1 MKEER
6 ILQLLG
12 EVDEKYIAEAA
23 PKETQKK
30 KPVLQRLMI
39 IAACLGLLLT
49 LGCAA
54 VAVSPEVRAAVQ
66 SIIEILFPPKEV
78 TLTPEGLPESVP
90 HTAQGQDPT
99 EDAPGFAIYVDE
111 DGYEMTEENGVF
123 VIRPKKSSLSRED
136 VRQNNSALLE
146 GLTVEEQEAFIDDR
160 LAKQEAFYAALPPCE
175 MEIRELEGTDLEAVA
190 TAIRTEMTQ
199 TWETVTEIEN
209 EDFRISFLASG
220 GTAWD
225 APQENHYFYPNGERR
240 VYHIIIRSYS
250 EAEEGHGYRF
260 RTMLETFSVIDPTSI
275 IQPQVNTV
283 TKSTELDT
291 DTRKAYAATLRN
303 LLYSNILPDGK
314 QAEMP
319 AGSSSQ
325 FAVADVDADGKEELV
340 LLYDSGVTANSAGY
354 IIGYDAETGNIY
366 IQLEEFPFFVF
377 LENGNLKAL
386 SSHNQTYGEMWPY
399 IFYQYLPESDSYR
412 LAGYIHSE
420 DQAIFDANGVPERY
434 PTAADRS
441 HTGTVYY
448 LGDTAWSTT
457 PMDEAD
463 YLAWLEENHGN
474 AQELEIEYLP
484 LTEENILTIDI
495 SRLLVECENMKNAMG
510 K

>member
-199 TWETVTEIEN
+199 TWETVTELSCLWRN
-209 EDFRISFLASG
+209 GLGCSAGKPLFLS
-220 GTAWD
+220 
-225 APQENHYFYPNGERR
+225 ERR
-240 VYHIIIRSYS
+240 
-250 EAEEGHGYRF
+250 
-260 RTMLETFSVIDPTSI
+260 
-275 IQPQVNTV
+275 
-283 TKSTELDT
+283 
-291 DTRKAYAATLRN
+291 
-303 LLYSNILPDGK
+303 
-314 QAEMP
+314 
-319 AGSSSQ
+319 
-325 FAVADVDADGKEELV
+325 
-340 LLYDSGVTANSAGY
+340 TA
-354 IIGYDAETGNIY
+354 
-366 IQLEEFPFFVF
+366 
-377 LENGNLKAL
+377 
-386 SSHNQTYGEMWPY
+386 
-399 IFYQYLPESDSYR
+399 
-412 LAGYIHSE
+412 
-420 DQAIFDANGVPERY
+420 GVPY
-434 PTAADRS
+434 YYSLLFRS
-441 HTGTVYY
+441 RRRTWIPVPYHA
-448 LGDTAWSTT
+448 GDIF
-457 PMDEAD
+457 
-463 YLAWLEENHGN
+463 GN
-474 AQELEIEYLP
+474 
-484 LTEENILTIDI
+484 
-495 SRLLVECENMKNAMG
+495 
-510 K
+510 

>member
-6 ILQLLG
+6 ILHLLG

-23 PKETQKK
+23 PKETPKK
-30 KPVLQRLMI
+30 KPVLRRLMI
-39 IAACLGLLLT
+39 VAACLGLLLT

-78 TLTPEGLPESVP
+78 TVTPEGLPESVP
-90 HTAQGQDPT
+90 HTAQGQEPT

-111 DGYEMTEENGVF
+111 GRYEMTEENGVF

-190 TAIRTEMTQ
+190 TTIRTEMTQ

-209 EDFRISFLASG
+209 EDFRLSFLASD

-240 VYHIIIRSYS
+240 VYHIIIRYYS

-260 RTMLETFSVIDPTSI
+260 RTMLETFSVIDSTSI

-291 DTRKAYAATLRN
+291 DTRKAYAVTLRN
-303 LLYSNILPDGK
+303 LLYSGILPDGSQTK
-314 QAEMP
+314 DLRGGAY
-319 AGSSSQ
+319 SQ
-325 FAVADVDADGKEELV
+325 FAVGDVDGDGKEELV
-340 LLYDSGVTANSAGY
+340 LLYDSGVMASSVGY
-354 IIGYDAETGNIY
+354 IIGHDAETGNIY
-366 IQLEEFPFFVF
+366 IQLEEFPFFAF

-399 IFYQYLPESDSYR
+399 KLYQYLPESDSYK
-412 LAGYIHSE
+412 LAGYAHAE
-420 DQAIFDANGVPERY
+420 DKATFEANGVPERY
-434 PTAADRS
+434 PAKVDISNA
-441 HTGTVYY
+441 GTVYY
-448 LGDTAWSTT
+448 VGTDTWGTV
-457 PMDEAD
+457 PIDEAD
-463 YLAWLEENHGN
+463 YLEWLKANHGD
-474 AQELEIEYLP
+474 ATELEIEYLP
-484 LTEENILTIDI
+484 LTEESILTI
-495 SRLLVECENMKNAMG
+495 E
-510 K
+510 

>member
-6 ILQLLG
+6 ILHLLG

-23 PKETQKK
+23 PKETPKK
-30 KPVLQRLMI
+30 KPVLRKLMI
-39 IAACLGLLLT
+39 VAACLGLLLT

-78 TLTPEGLPESVP
+78 TVTPEGLPESVP
-90 HTAQGQDPT
+90 HTAQGQEPT

-111 DGYEMTEENGVF
+111 GGYEMTEENGVF
-123 VIRPKKSSLSRED
+123 FIRPKKSSLSRED

-209 EDFRISFLASG
+209 EDFRLSFLASG

-240 VYHIIIRSYS
+240 VYHIIIRYYS

-303 LLYSNILPDGK
+303 LLYSGILPDGSQTK
-314 QAEMP
+314 DLRGGAY
-319 AGSSSQ
+319 SQ
-325 FAVADVDADGKEELV
+325 FAVGDVDGDGKEELV
-340 LLYDSGVTANSAGY
+340 LLYDSGVMASSVGY
-354 IIGYDAETGNIY
+354 IIGHDAETGNIY
-366 IQLEEFPFFVF
+366 IQLEEFPFFAF

-399 IFYQYLPESDSYR
+399 KLYQYLPESDSYK
-412 LAGYIHSE
+412 LAGYAHAE
-420 DQAIFDANGVPERY
+420 DKATFKANGVPERY
-434 PTAADRS
+434 PAKVDISNA
-441 HTGTVYY
+441 GTVYY
-448 LGDTAWSTT
+448 VGTDTWGTV
-457 PMDEAD
+457 PIDEAD
-463 YLAWLEENHGN
+463 YLEWLKANHGD
-474 AQELEIEYLP
+474 ATELEIEYLP
-484 LTEENILTIDI
+484 LTEESILTI
-495 SRLLVECENMKNAMG
+495 E
-510 K
+510 

>member
-6 ILQLLG
+6 ILHLLG

-23 PKETQKK
+23 PKETPKK
-30 KPVLQRLMI
+30 KPVLRRLMI
-39 IAACLGLLLT
+39 VAACLGLLLT

-90 HTAQGQDPT
+90 HTAQGQEPT

-111 DGYEMTEENGVF
+111 GGYEMTEENGVF

-190 TAIRTEMTQ
+190 AAIRTEMTQ

-209 EDFRISFLASG
+209 EDFRLSFLASD

-240 VYHIIIRSYS
+240 VYHIIIRYYS

-260 RTMLETFSVIDPTSI
+260 RTMLETFSVIDSTSI

-291 DTRKAYAATLRN
+291 DTRKAYAVTLRN
-303 LLYSNILPDGK
+303 LLYSGILPDGSQTK
-314 QAEMP
+314 DLRGGAY
-319 AGSSSQ
+319 SQ
-325 FAVADVDADGKEELV
+325 FAVGDVDGDGKEELV
-340 LLYDSGVTANSAGY
+340 LLYDSGVMASSVGY
-354 IIGYDAETGNIY
+354 IIGHDAETGNIY
-366 IQLEEFPFFVF
+366 IQLEEFPFFAF

-399 IFYQYLPESDSYR
+399 KLYQYLPESDSYK
-412 LAGYIHSE
+412 LAGYAHAE
-420 DQAIFDANGVPERY
+420 DKATFEANGVPERY
-434 PTAADRS
+434 PAKVDISNA
-441 HTGTVYY
+441 GTVYY
-448 LGDTAWSTT
+448 VGTDTWGTV
-457 PMDEAD
+457 PIDEAD
-463 YLAWLEENHGN
+463 YLEWLKANHGD
-474 AQELEIEYLP
+474 ATELEIEYLP
-484 LTEENILTIDI
+484 LTEESILTI
-495 SRLLVECENMKNAMG
+495 E
-510 K
+510 

>member
-6 ILQLLG
+6 ILHLLG

-23 PKETQKK
+23 PKETPKK
-30 KPVLQRLMI
+30 KPVLRRLMI
-39 IAACLGLLLT
+39 VAACLGLLLT

-78 TLTPEGLPESVP
+78 TVTPEGLPESVP
-90 HTAQGQDPT
+90 HTAQGQEPT

-111 DGYEMTEENGVF
+111 GRYEMTEENGVF

-190 TAIRTEMTQ
+190 AAIRTEMTQ

-209 EDFRISFLASG
+209 EDFRLSFLASD

-240 VYHIIIRSYS
+240 VYHIIIRYYS

-260 RTMLETFSVIDPTSI
+260 RTMLETFSVIDSTSI

-291 DTRKAYAATLRN
+291 DTRKAYAVTLRN
-303 LLYSNILPDGK
+303 LLYSGILPDGSQTK
-314 QAEMP
+314 DLRGGAY
-319 AGSSSQ
+319 SQ
-325 FAVADVDADGKEELV
+325 FAVGDVDGDGKEELV
-340 LLYDSGVTANSAGY
+340 LLYDSGVMASSVGY
-354 IIGYDAETGNIY
+354 IIGHDAETGNIY
-366 IQLEEFPFFVF
+366 IQLEEFPFFAF

-399 IFYQYLPESDSYR
+399 KLYQYLPESDSYK
-412 LAGYIHSE
+412 LAGYAHAE
-420 DQAIFDANGVPERY
+420 DKATFEANGVPERY
-434 PTAADRS
+434 PAKVDISNA
-441 HTGTVYY
+441 GTVYY
-448 LGDTAWSTT
+448 VGTDTWGTV
-457 PMDEAD
+457 PIDEAD
-463 YLAWLEENHGN
+463 YLEWLKANHGD
-474 AQELEIEYLP
+474 ATELEIEYLP
-484 LTEENILTIDI
+484 LTEESILTI
-495 SRLLVECENMKNAMG
+495 E
-510 K
+510 

>member
-90 HTAQGQDPT
+90 HTAQGQEPT

-111 DGYEMTEENGVF
+111 GGYEMTEENGVF

-209 EDFRISFLASG
+209 EDFRLSFLASG

-240 VYHIIIRSYS
+240 VYHIIIRYYS

-291 DTRKAYAATLRN
+291 DTRKAYAVTLRN
-303 LLYSNILPDGK
+303 LLYSGILPDGSQTK
-314 QAEMP
+314 DLRGGAY
-319 AGSSSQ
+319 SQ
-325 FAVADVDADGKEELV
+325 FAVGDVDGDGKEELV
-340 LLYDSGVTANSAGY
+340 LLYDSGVMASSVGY
-354 IIGYDAETGNIY
+354 IIGHDAETGNIY
-366 IQLEEFPFFVF
+366 IQLEEFPFFAF

-399 IFYQYLPESDSYR
+399 KLYQYLPESDSYK
-412 LAGYIHSE
+412 LAGYAHAE
-420 DQAIFDANGVPERY
+420 DKATFEANGVPERY
-434 PTAADRS
+434 PAKVDISNA
-441 HTGTVYY
+441 GTVYY
-448 LGDTAWSTT
+448 VGTDTWGTV
-457 PMDEAD
+457 PIDEAD
-463 YLAWLEENHGN
+463 YLEWLKANHGD
-474 AQELEIEYLP
+474 ATELEIEYLP
-484 LTEENILTIDI
+484 LTEESILTI
-495 SRLLVECENMKNAMG
+495 E
-510 K
+510 

>member
-6 ILQLLG
+6 ILHLLG

-23 PKETQKK
+23 PKETPKK
-30 KPVLQRLMI
+30 KPVLRRLMI
-39 IAACLGLLLT
+39 VAACLGLLLT

-78 TLTPEGLPESVP
+78 TVTPEGLPESVP
-90 HTAQGQDPT
+90 HTAQGQEPT
-99 EDAPGFAIYVDE
+99 EDAPGFAIYMDE
-111 DGYEMTEENGVF
+111 GGYEMTEENGVF

-190 TAIRTEMTQ
+190 AAIRTEMTQ

-209 EDFRISFLASG
+209 EDFRLSFLASD

-240 VYHIIIRSYS
+240 VYHIIIRYYS

-260 RTMLETFSVIDPTSI
+260 RTMLETFSVIDSTSI

-303 LLYSNILPDGK
+303 LLYSGILPDGSQTK
-314 QAEMP
+314 DLRGGAY
-319 AGSSSQ
+319 SQ
-325 FAVADVDADGKEELV
+325 FAVGDVDGDGKEELV
-340 LLYDSGVTANSAGY
+340 LLYDSGVMASSVGY
-354 IIGYDAETGNIY
+354 IIGHDAETGNIY
-366 IQLEEFPFFVF
+366 IQLEEFPFFAF

-399 IFYQYLPESDSYR
+399 KLYQYLPESDSYK
-412 LAGYIHSE
+412 LAGYAHAE
-420 DQAIFDANGVPERY
+420 DKATFEANGVPERY
-434 PTAADRS
+434 PAKVDISNA
-441 HTGTVYY
+441 GTVYY
-448 LGDTAWSTT
+448 VGTDTWGTV
-457 PMDEAD
+457 PIDEAD
-463 YLAWLEENHGN
+463 YLEWLKANHGD
-474 AQELEIEYLP
+474 ATELEIEYLP
-484 LTEENILTIDI
+484 LTEESILTI
-495 SRLLVECENMKNAMG
+495 E
-510 K
+510 

>member
-6 ILQLLG
+6 ILHLLG

-23 PKETQKK
+23 PKETPKK
-30 KPVLQRLMI
+30 KPVLRRLMI
-39 IAACLGLLLT
+39 VAACLGLLLT

-78 TLTPEGLPESVP
+78 TVTPEGLPESVP
-90 HTAQGQDPT
+90 HTAQGQEPT

-111 DGYEMTEENGVF
+111 GRYEMTEENGVF

-209 EDFRISFLASG
+209 EDFRLSFLASD

-240 VYHIIIRSYS
+240 GYHIIIRYYS

-260 RTMLETFSVIDPTSI
+260 RTMLETFSVIDSTSI

-291 DTRKAYAATLRN
+291 DTRKAYAVTLRN
-303 LLYSNILPDGK
+303 LLYSGILPDGSQTK
-314 QAEMP
+314 DLRGGAY
-319 AGSSSQ
+319 SQ
-325 FAVADVDADGKEELV
+325 FAVGDVDGDGKEELV
-340 LLYDSGVTANSAGY
+340 LLYDSGVMASSVGY

-366 IQLEEFPFFVF
+366 IQLEEFPFFAF

-399 IFYQYLPESDSYR
+399 KLYQYLPESDSYK
-412 LAGYIHSE
+412 LAGYAHAE
-420 DQAIFDANGVPERY
+420 DKATFEANGVPERY
-434 PTAADRS
+434 PAKVDISNA
-441 HTGTVYY
+441 GTVYY
-448 LGDTAWSTT
+448 VGTDTWGTV
-457 PMDEAD
+457 PIDEAD
-463 YLAWLEENHGN
+463 YLEWLKANHGD
-474 AQELEIEYLP
+474 ATELEIEYLP
-484 LTEENILTIDI
+484 LTEESILTI
-495 SRLLVECENMKNAMG
+495 E
-510 K
+510 

>member
-6 ILQLLG
+6 ILHLLG

-23 PKETQKK
+23 PKETPKK
-30 KPVLQRLMI
+30 KPVLRRLMI
-39 IAACLGLLLT
+39 VAACLGLLLT

-90 HTAQGQDPT
+90 HTAQGQEPT

-111 DGYEMTEENGVF
+111 GGYEMTEENGVF

-209 EDFRISFLASG
+209 EDFRLSFLASG

-240 VYHIIIRSYS
+240 VYHIIIRYYS

-260 RTMLETFSVIDPTSI
+260 RTMLETFSVIDPTAI

-303 LLYSNILPDGK
+303 LLYSNNF
-314 QAEMP
+314 
-319 AGSSSQ
+319 AGR
-325 FAVADVDADGKEELV
+325 
-340 LLYDSGVTANSAGY
+340 
-354 IIGYDAETGNIY
+354 ETG
-366 IQLEEFPFFVF
+366 
-377 LENGNLKAL
+377 
-386 SSHNQTYGEMWPY
+386 
-399 IFYQYLPESDSYR
+399 
-412 LAGYIHSE
+412 
-420 DQAIFDANGVPERY
+420 
-434 PTAADRS
+434 
-441 HTGTVYY
+441 
-448 LGDTAWSTT
+448 
-457 PMDEAD
+457 
-463 YLAWLEENHGN
+463 
-474 AQELEIEYLP
+474 
-484 LTEENILTIDI
+484 
-495 SRLLVECENMKNAMG
+495 
-510 K
+510 

>member
-23 PKETQKK
+23 PKDPPQK
-30 KPVLQRLMI
+30 KPVLRRLMI
-39 IAACLGLLLT
+39 VAACLGLLLT

-78 TLTPEGLPESVP
+78 TVTPEGLPESVP
-90 HTAQGQDPT
+90 HTAQGQEPT

-111 DGYEMTEENGVF
+111 GGYEMTEENGVF

-209 EDFRISFLASG
+209 EDFRLSFRASG

-240 VYHIIIRSYS
+240 VYHIIIRYYS

-303 LLYSNILPDGK
+303 LLYSGILPDGS
-314 QAEMP
+314 QTEDLRGGAY
-319 AGSSSQ
+319 SQ
-325 FAVADVDADGKEELV
+325 FAVGDVDGDGKEELV
-340 LLYDSGVTANSAGY
+340 LLYDSGVMASSVGY
-354 IIGYDAETGNIY
+354 IIEYDAETGNIY
-366 IQLEEFPFFVF
+366 IQLEEFPFFAF

-386 SSHNQTYGEMWPY
+386 SSHNQTYGEMLPY
-399 IFYQYLPESDSYR
+399 ILYQYLPESDFYK
-412 LAGYIHSE
+412 LAGYAHAE
-420 DQAIFDANGVPERY
+420 DKDTFEANGVPERY
-434 PTAADRS
+434 PDAADIS
-441 HTGTVYY
+441 GTGTVYY
-448 LGDTAWSTT
+448 VGSNAWGTN
-457 PMDEAD
+457 PIDEAD

-484 LTEENILTIDI
+484 LTEESILTI
-495 SRLLVECENMKNAMG
+495 E
-510 K
+510 

>member
-1 MKEER
+1 
-6 ILQLLG
+6 
-12 EVDEKYIAEAA
+12 
-23 PKETQKK
+23 
-30 KPVLQRLMI
+30 
-39 IAACLGLLLT
+39 
-49 LGCAA
+49 
-54 VAVSPEVRAAVQ
+54 
-66 SIIEILFPPKEV
+66 
-78 TLTPEGLPESVP
+78 
-90 HTAQGQDPT
+90 
-99 EDAPGFAIYVDE
+99 
-111 DGYEMTEENGVF
+111 
-123 VIRPKKSSLSRED
+123 
-136 VRQNNSALLE
+136 
-146 GLTVEEQEAFIDDR
+146 
-160 LAKQEAFYAALPPCE
+160 

-209 EDFRISFLASG
+209 EDFRLSFLASD

-240 VYHIIIRSYS
+240 VYHIIIRYYS

-399 IFYQYLPESDSYR
+399 KLYQYLPESDSYK
-412 LAGYIHSE
+412 LAGYAHAE
-420 DQAIFDANGVPERY
+420 DKATFEANGVPERY
-434 PTAADRS
+434 PAKVDISNA
-441 HTGTVYY
+441 GTVYY
-448 LGDTAWSTT
+448 VGTDTWGTV
-457 PMDEAD
+457 PIDEAD
-463 YLAWLEENHGN
+463 YLEWLKANHGD
-474 AQELEIEYLP
+474 ATELEIEYLP
-484 LTEENILTIDI
+484 LTEESILTI
-495 SRLLVECENMKNAMG
+495 E
-510 K
+510 

>member
-6 ILQLLG
+6 ILHLLG

-23 PKETQKK
+23 PKETPKK
-30 KPVLQRLMI
+30 KPVLRRLMI
-39 IAACLGLLLT
+39 VAACLGLLLT

-78 TLTPEGLPESVP
+78 TVTPEGLPESVP
-90 HTAQGQDPT
+90 HTAQGQEPT

-111 DGYEMTEENGVF
+111 GRYEMTEENGVF
-123 VIRPKKSSLSRED
+123 VIRPKKSSLSREN

-146 GLTVEEQEAFIDDR
+146 GLTVEEQEAFIDDQ

-209 EDFRISFLASG
+209 EDFRLSFLASD

-240 VYHIIIRSYS
+240 VYHIIIRYYS

-260 RTMLETFSVIDPTSI
+260 RTMLETFSVIDSTSI

-291 DTRKAYAATLRN
+291 DTRKAYAATLQN
-303 LLYSNILPDGK
+303 LLYSGILPN
-314 QAEMP
+314 
-319 AGSSSQ
+319 GSQTEDLGGGAYSQ
-325 FAVADVDADGKEELV
+325 FAVGDVDGDGKEELV
-340 LLYDSGVTANSAGY
+340 LLYDSGVMASSVGY
-354 IIGYDAETGNIY
+354 IIGHDAETGNIY
-366 IQLEEFPFFVF
+366 IQLEEFPFFAF

-399 IFYQYLPESDSYR
+399 KLYQYLPESDSYK
-412 LAGYIHSE
+412 LAGYAHAE
-420 DQAIFDANGVPERY
+420 DKATFEANGVPERY
-434 PTAADRS
+434 PAKVDISNA
-441 HTGTVYY
+441 GTVYY
-448 LGDTAWSTT
+448 VGTDTWGTV
-457 PMDEAD
+457 PIDEAD
-463 YLAWLEENHGN
+463 YLEWLKANHGD
-474 AQELEIEYLP
+474 AMELEIEYLP
-484 LTEENILTIDI
+484 LTEESILTI
-495 SRLLVECENMKNAMG
+495 E
-510 K
+510 

>member
-6 ILQLLG
+6 ILHLLG

-23 PKETQKK
+23 PKETPKK
-30 KPVLQRLMI
+30 KPVLRRLMI
-39 IAACLGLLLT
+39 VAACLGLLLT

-78 TLTPEGLPESVP
+78 TVTPEGLPESVP
-90 HTAQGQDPT
+90 HTAQGQEPT

-111 DGYEMTEENGVF
+111 GGYEMTEENGAF

-190 TAIRTEMTQ
+190 AAIRTEMTQ

-209 EDFRISFLASG
+209 EDFRLSFLASD

-240 VYHIIIRSYS
+240 VYHIIIRYYS

-291 DTRKAYAATLRN
+291 DTRKAYAVTLRN
-303 LLYSNILPDGK
+303 LLYSGILPDGSQTK
-314 QAEMP
+314 DLRGGAY
-319 AGSSSQ
+319 SQ
-325 FAVADVDADGKEELV
+325 FAVGDVDGDGKEELV
-340 LLYDSGVTANSAGY
+340 LLYDSGVMASSVGY
-354 IIGYDAETGNIY
+354 IIGHDAETGNIY
-366 IQLEEFPFFVF
+366 IQLEEFPFFAF

-399 IFYQYLPESDSYR
+399 KLYQYLPESDSYK
-412 LAGYIHSE
+412 LAGYAHAE
-420 DQAIFDANGVPERY
+420 DKATFEANGVPERY
-434 PTAADRS
+434 PAKVDISNA
-441 HTGTVYY
+441 GTVYY
-448 LGDTAWSTT
+448 VGTDTWGTV
-457 PMDEAD
+457 PIDEAD
-463 YLAWLEENHGN
+463 YLEWLKANHGD
-474 AQELEIEYLP
+474 ATELEIEYLP
-484 LTEENILTIDI
+484 LTEESILTI
-495 SRLLVECENMKNAMG
+495 E
-510 K
+510 

>member
-6 ILQLLG
+6 ILHLLG

-23 PKETQKK
+23 PKETPKK
-30 KPVLQRLMI
+30 KPVLRRLMI
-39 IAACLGLLLT
+39 VAACLGLLLT

-90 HTAQGQDPT
+90 HTAQGQEPT

-111 DGYEMTEENGVF
+111 GGYEMTEENGVF

-190 TAIRTEMTQ
+190 AAIRTEMTQ

-209 EDFRISFLASG
+209 EDFRLSFLASG

-225 APQENHYFYPNGERR
+225 AQQENHYFYPNGERR
-240 VYHIIIRSYS
+240 VYHIIIRYYS

-260 RTMLETFSVIDPTSI
+260 RTMLETFSVIDSTSI

-291 DTRKAYAATLRN
+291 DTRKAYAVTLRN
-303 LLYSNILPDGK
+303 LLYSGILPDGSQTK
-314 QAEMP
+314 DLRGGAY
-319 AGSSSQ
+319 SQ
-325 FAVADVDADGKEELV
+325 FAVGDVDGDGKEELV
-340 LLYDSGVTANSAGY
+340 LLYDSGVMASSVGY
-354 IIGYDAETGNIY
+354 IIGHDAETGNIY
-366 IQLEEFPFFVF
+366 IQLEEFPFFAF

-399 IFYQYLPESDSYR
+399 KLYQYLPESDSYK
-412 LAGYIHSE
+412 LAGYAHAE
-420 DQAIFDANGVPERY
+420 DKATFEANGVPERY
-434 PTAADRS
+434 PAKVDISNA
-441 HTGTVYY
+441 GTVYY
-448 LGDTAWSTT
+448 VGTDTWGTV
-457 PMDEAD
+457 PIDEAD
-463 YLAWLEENHGN
+463 YLEWLKANHGD
-474 AQELEIEYLP
+474 ATELEIEYLP
-484 LTEENILTIDI
+484 LTEESILTI
-495 SRLLVECENMKNAMG
+495 E
-510 K
+510 

>member
-6 ILQLLG
+6 ILHLLG

-23 PKETQKK
+23 PKETPKK
-30 KPVLQRLMI
+30 KPVLRRLMI
-39 IAACLGLLLT
+39 VAACLGLLLT

-78 TLTPEGLPESVP
+78 TVTPEGLPESVP
-90 HTAQGQDPT
+90 HTAQGQEPT

-111 DGYEMTEENGVF
+111 GRYEMTEENGVF

-209 EDFRISFLASG
+209 EDFRLSFLASD

-240 VYHIIIRSYS
+240 VYHIIIRYYS

-260 RTMLETFSVIDPTSI
+260 RTMLETFSVIDSTSI

-291 DTRKAYAATLRN
+291 DTRKAYAVTLRN
-303 LLYSNILPDGK
+303 LLYSGILPDGSQTK
-314 QAEMP
+314 DLRGGAY
-319 AGSSSQ
+319 SQ
-325 FAVADVDADGKEELV
+325 FAVGDVDGDGKEELV
-340 LLYDSGVTANSAGY
+340 LLYDSGVMASSVGY
-354 IIGYDAETGNIY
+354 IIGHDAETGNIY
-366 IQLEEFPFFVF
+366 IQLEEFPFFAF

-399 IFYQYLPESDSYR
+399 KLYQYLPESDSYK
-412 LAGYIHSE
+412 LAGYAHAE
-420 DQAIFDANGVPERY
+420 DKATFEANGVPERY
-434 PTAADRS
+434 PAKVDISNA
-441 HTGTVYY
+441 GTVYY
-448 LGDTAWSTT
+448 VGTDTWGTV
-457 PMDEAD
+457 PIDEAD
-463 YLAWLEENHGN
+463 YLEWLKANHGD
-474 AQELEIEYLP
+474 ATELEIEYLP
-484 LTEENILTIDI
+484 LTEESILTI
-495 SRLLVECENMKNAMG
+495 E
-510 K
+510 

>member
-6 ILQLLG
+6 ILHLLG

-23 PKETQKK
+23 PKETPKK
-30 KPVLQRLMI
+30 KPVLRRLMI
-39 IAACLGLLLT
+39 VAACLGLLLT

-78 TLTPEGLPESVP
+78 TVTPEGLPESVP
-90 HTAQGQDPT
+90 HTAQGQEPT

-111 DGYEMTEENGVF
+111 GGYEMTEENGVF

-209 EDFRISFLASG
+209 EDFRLSFLASG

-240 VYHIIIRSYS
+240 VYHIIIRYYS

-260 RTMLETFSVIDPTSI
+260 RTMLETFSVIDSTSI

-291 DTRKAYAATLRN
+291 DTRKAYAVTLRN
-303 LLYSNILPDGK
+303 LLYSGILPDGSQTK
-314 QAEMP
+314 DLRGGAY
-319 AGSSSQ
+319 SQ
-325 FAVADVDADGKEELV
+325 FAVGDVDGDGKEELV
-340 LLYDSGVTANSAGY
+340 LLYDSGVMASSVGY
-354 IIGYDAETGNIY
+354 IIGHDAETGNIY
-366 IQLEEFPFFVF
+366 IQLEEFPFFAF

-399 IFYQYLPESDSYR
+399 KLYQYLPESDSYK
-412 LAGYIHSE
+412 LAGYAHAE
-420 DQAIFDANGVPERY
+420 DKATFEANGVPERY
-434 PTAADRS
+434 PAKVDISNA
-441 HTGTVYY
+441 GTVYY
-448 LGDTAWSTT
+448 VGTDTWGTV
-457 PMDEAD
+457 PIDEAD
-463 YLAWLEENHGN
+463 YLEWLKANHGD
-474 AQELEIEYLP
+474 ATELEIEYLP
-484 LTEENILTIDI
+484 LTEESILTI
-495 SRLLVECENMKNAMG
+495 E
-510 K
+510 

>member
-23 PKETQKK
+23 PEETPKK
-30 KPVLQRLMI
+30 KPVLRRLMI
-39 IAACLGLLLT
+39 VAACLGLLLT

-78 TLTPEGLPESVP
+78 AVTPEGLPESVP
-90 HTAQGQDPT
+90 HTAQGQEPT

-111 DGYEMTEENGVF
+111 GGYEMTEENGAF

-209 EDFRISFLASG
+209 EDFRLSFLASG

-240 VYHIIIRSYS
+240 VYHIIIRYYS

-291 DTRKAYAATLRN
+291 DTRKAYAATLEIFYTVIFCR
-303 LLYSNILPDGK
+303 
-314 QAEMP
+314 
-319 AGSSSQ
+319 
-325 FAVADVDADGKEELV
+325 
-340 LLYDSGVTANSAGY
+340 
-354 IIGYDAETGNIY
+354 TGNR
-366 IQLEEFPFFVF
+366 
-377 LENGNLKAL
+377 LKCQQAHPH
-386 SSHNQTYGEMWPY
+386 SS
-399 IFYQYLPESDSYR
+399 L
-412 LAGYIHSE
+412 
-420 DQAIFDANGVPERY
+420 
-434 PTAADRS
+434 
-441 HTGTVYY
+441 
-448 LGDTAWSTT
+448 
-457 PMDEAD
+457 
-463 YLAWLEENHGN
+463 WL
-474 AQELEIEYLP
+474 
-484 LTEENILTIDI
+484 
-495 SRLLVECENMKNAMG
+495 M
-510 K
+510 

>member
-23 PKETQKK
+23 PKEPPQK
-30 KPVLQRLMI
+30 KPVLRRLMI
-39 IAACLGLLLT
+39 VAACLGLLLT

-78 TLTPEGLPESVP
+78 TVTPEGLPESVP
-90 HTAQGQDPT
+90 HTAQGQEPT

-111 DGYEMTEENGVF
+111 GGYEMTEENGVF

-209 EDFRISFLASG
+209 EDFRLSFRASG

-240 VYHIIIRSYS
+240 VYHIIIRYYS

-303 LLYSNILPDGK
+303 LLYSGILPDGS
-314 QAEMP
+314 QTEDLRGGAY
-319 AGSSSQ
+319 SQ
-325 FAVADVDADGKEELV
+325 FAVGDVDGDGKEELV
-340 LLYDSGVTANSAGY
+340 LLYDSGVMASSVGY

-366 IQLEEFPFFVF
+366 IQLEEFPFFAF

-399 IFYQYLPESDSYR
+399 ILYQYLPESDFYK
-412 LAGYIHSE
+412 LAGYAHAE
-420 DQAIFDANGVPERY
+420 DKATFEANGVPERY
-434 PTAADRS
+434 PDAADIS
-441 HTGTVYY
+441 GTGTVYY
-448 LGDTAWSTT
+448 VGSNAWGTN
-457 PMDEAD
+457 PIDEAD

-484 LTEENILTIDI
+484 LTEESILTI
-495 SRLLVECENMKNAMG
+495 E
-510 K
+510 

>member
-6 ILQLLG
+6 ILHLLG

-23 PKETQKK
+23 PKEPPKK
-30 KPVLQRLMI
+30 KPVLRRLVI
-39 IAACLGLLLT
+39 VAACLGLLLT

-78 TLTPEGLPESVP
+78 TVTPEGLPESVP
-90 HTAQGQDPT
+90 HTAQGQEPT

-111 DGYEMTEENGVF
+111 GGYEMTEENGVF

-136 VRQNNSALLE
+136 VRQDNSALLE

-209 EDFRISFLASG
+209 EDFRLSFLASG

-225 APQENHYFYPNGERR
+225 APQENHYFYPNGERQ
-240 VYHIIIRSYS
+240 VYHIIIRYYS

-303 LLYSNILPDGK
+303 LLYSGILPDGS
-314 QAEMP
+314 QTEDMGGGAY
-319 AGSSSQ
+319 SQ
-325 FAVADVDADGKEELV
+325 FAVGDVDGDGKEELV
-340 LLYDSGVTANSAGY
+340 LLYDSDVMASSVGY
-354 IIGYDAETGNIY
+354 IIGHDAETGNIY
-366 IQLEEFPFFVF
+366 IQLEEFPFFAF

-399 IFYQYLPESDSYR
+399 KLYQYLPESDSYK
-412 LAGYIHSE
+412 LAGYAHAE
-420 DQAIFDANGVPERY
+420 DKATFEANGVPERY
-434 PTAADRS
+434 PAKVDISNA
-441 HTGTVYY
+441 GTVYY
-448 LGDTAWSTT
+448 VGTDTWGTV
-457 PMDEAD
+457 PIDEAD
-463 YLAWLEENHGN
+463 YLEWLKANHGD
-474 AQELEIEYLP
+474 ATKLEIEYLP
-484 LTEENILTIDI
+484 LTEESILTI
-495 SRLLVECENMKNAMG
+495 E
-510 K
+510 

>member
-54 VAVSPEVRAAVQ
+54 VAVSPEVRAAAQ

-90 HTAQGQDPT
+90 HTAQGQEPT

-111 DGYEMTEENGVF
+111 GGYEMTEENGVF

-209 EDFRISFLASG
+209 EDFRLSFLASD

-240 VYHIIIRSYS
+240 VYHIIIRYYS

-260 RTMLETFSVIDPTSI
+260 RTMLETFSVIDSTSI

-291 DTRKAYAATLRN
+291 DTRKAYAVTLRN
-303 LLYSNILPDGK
+303 LLYSGILPDGSQTK
-314 QAEMP
+314 DLRGGAY
-319 AGSSSQ
+319 SQ
-325 FAVADVDADGKEELV
+325 FAVGDVDGDGKEELV
-340 LLYDSGVTANSAGY
+340 LLYDSGVMASSVGY
-354 IIGYDAETGNIY
+354 IIGHDAETGNIY
-366 IQLEEFPFFVF
+366 IQLEEFPFFAF

-399 IFYQYLPESDSYR
+399 KLYQYLPESDSYK
-412 LAGYIHSE
+412 LAGYAHAE
-420 DQAIFDANGVPERY
+420 DKATFEANGVPERY
-434 PTAADRS
+434 PAKVDISNA
-441 HTGTVYY
+441 GTVYY
-448 LGDTAWSTT
+448 VGTDTWGTV
-457 PMDEAD
+457 PIDEAD
-463 YLAWLEENHGN
+463 YLEWLKANHGD
-474 AQELEIEYLP
+474 ATELEIEYLP
-484 LTEENILTIDI
+484 LTEESILTI
-495 SRLLVECENMKNAMG
+495 E
-510 K
+510 

>member
-6 ILQLLG
+6 ILHLLG

-23 PKETQKK
+23 PKETPKK
-30 KPVLQRLMI
+30 KPVLRRLMI
-39 IAACLGLLLT
+39 VAACLGLLLT

-78 TLTPEGLPESVP
+78 TVTPEGLPESVP
-90 HTAQGQDPT
+90 HTAQGQEPT

-111 DGYEMTEENGVF
+111 GRYEMTEENGVF

-209 EDFRISFLASG
+209 EDFRLSFLASD

-240 VYHIIIRSYS
+240 VYHIIIRYYS

-260 RTMLETFSVIDPTSI
+260 RTMLETFSVIDSTSI

-291 DTRKAYAATLRN
+291 DTRKAYAVTLRN
-303 LLYSNILPDGK
+303 LLYSGILPDGSQTK
-314 QAEMP
+314 DPRGGAY
-319 AGSSSQ
+319 SQ
-325 FAVADVDADGKEELV
+325 FAVGDVDGDGKEELV
-340 LLYDSGVTANSAGY
+340 LLYDSGVMASSVGY
-354 IIGYDAETGNIY
+354 IIGHDAETGNIY
-366 IQLEEFPFFVF
+366 IQLEEFPFFAF

-399 IFYQYLPESDSYR
+399 KLYQYLPESDSYK
-412 LAGYIHSE
+412 LAGYAHAE
-420 DQAIFDANGVPERY
+420 DKATFEANGVPERY
-434 PTAADRS
+434 PAKVDISNA
-441 HTGTVYY
+441 GTVYY
-448 LGDTAWSTT
+448 VGTDTWGTV
-457 PMDEAD
+457 PIDEAD
-463 YLAWLEENHGN
+463 YLEWLNANHGD
-474 AQELEIEYLP
+474 ATELEIEYLP
-484 LTEENILTIDI
+484 LTEESILTI
-495 SRLLVECENMKNAMG
+495 E
-510 K
+510 

>member
-54 VAVSPEVRAAVQ
+54 VAVSPEVRAAAQ

-90 HTAQGQDPT
+90 HTAQGQEPT

-111 DGYEMTEENGVF
+111 GGYEMTEENGVF

-209 EDFRISFLASG
+209 EDFRLSFLASD

-240 VYHIIIRSYS
+240 VYHIIIRYYS

-291 DTRKAYAATLRN
+291 DTRKAYAVTLRN
-303 LLYSNILPDGK
+303 LLYSGILPDGSQTK
-314 QAEMP
+314 DLRGGAY
-319 AGSSSQ
+319 SQ
-325 FAVADVDADGKEELV
+325 FAVGDVDGDGKEELV
-340 LLYDSGVTANSAGY
+340 LLYDSGVMASSVGY
-354 IIGYDAETGNIY
+354 IIGHDAETGNIY
-366 IQLEEFPFFVF
+366 IQLEEFPFFAF

-399 IFYQYLPESDSYR
+399 KLYQYLPESDSYK
-412 LAGYIHSE
+412 LAGYAHAE
-420 DQAIFDANGVPERY
+420 DKATFEANGVPERY
-434 PTAADRS
+434 PAKVDISNA
-441 HTGTVYY
+441 GTVYY
-448 LGDTAWSTT
+448 VGTDTWGTV
-457 PMDEAD
+457 PIDEAD
-463 YLAWLEENHGN
+463 YLEWLKANHGD
-474 AQELEIEYLP
+474 ATELEIEYLP
-484 LTEENILTIDI
+484 LTEESILTI
-495 SRLLVECENMKNAMG
+495 E
-510 K
+510 